1 MKPPIGWRQSYDGSP
16 TSCRSNQLVI
26 KAARQLSAT
35 INSSTA
41 LTASPRLIDLEIS
54 SQPDQIQSSAIE
66 DIFQTRSK
74 RTELLLSSQ
83 T

>member
-26 KAARQLSAT
+26 NAARQLSAT

-41 LTASPRLIDLEIS
+41 LTASLRLIDLEIS
-54 SQPDQIQSSAIE
+54 SQPDQISAIE

>member
-1 MKPPIGWRQSYDGSP
+1 MKPPIGRSPLYDGSP
-16 TSCRSNQLVI
+16 TSCRSNQRVI
-26 KAARQLSAT
+26 KPARQLSAT

-54 SQPDQIQSSAIE
+54 LQPDQISAIE

>member
-1 MKPPIGWRQSYDGSP
+1 MKPPIGWSQSYDGSL
-16 TSCRSNQLVI
+16 TSCRSNQRVI

-41 LTASPRLIDLEIS
+41 LTAYPRLIDLEIS
-54 SQPDQIQSSAIE
+54 LQPNQSSAIE

>member
-54 SQPDQIQSSAIE
+54 LQPDQISAIE
-66 DIFQTRSK
+66 DIFQIRSK